1 MNYANSSTSKEKV
14 PLSSTYDFLEA
25 SSQCSQND
33 IIVVKHICTAMLG
46 DDEEQASSSKSNG
59 KNIFDSPTGDITQR
73 QQLIVTPEAIDEDKS
88 LATSSWTSFY
98 SRSQASSWTSFYSNN
113 KFISNYVSPWVEDKP
128 FDEESIRH
136 SQKVNES
143 VEAFYDDVGLVP
155 EHHEEWSDSISLNT
169 SRKTNGFVCF
179 WTQKVEIPI
188 VLAYPICCL
197 VVSLVVLG
205 FIIGFKFDD
214 AFGDDRTNALAKDP
228 FNYQY
233 SVPVRSPTSVAS
245 SIPTSSLP
253 SVAPATSPPTECTNE
268 KCSVDRA
275 CYAAGNDEILVE
287 FDICEP
293 QESDWI
299 GIYPYNTEV
308 LVDDYKEWS
317 WSCGTKDCRTS
328 PRTNGFFIDTDRLLR
343 EGTYRAFYIRY
354 EPNGPHFESIVK
366 SEAFEIASKC
376 EIH

>member
-1 MNYANSSTSKEKV
+1 MNYANSSKRV
-14 PLSSTYDFLEA
+14 PLSSSYDFLDA
-25 SSQCSQND
+25 SSKCSQND
-33 IIVVKHICTAMLG
+33 IVVKHICTGMLG

-59 KNIFDSPTGDITQR
+59 KVTFDSPMGDITQG
-73 QQLIVTPEAIDEDKS
+73 QQLIVTPEAVDEDQS
-88 LATSSWTSFY
+88 LAASSWTSFY

-113 KFISNYVSPWVEDKP
+113 KFKSKCVSPWVEDKP

-143 VEAFYDDVGLVP
+143 VEAFHDDVGLVP
-155 EHHEEWSDSISLNT
+155 EHHKEWSDSIALNT
-169 SRKTNGFVCF
+169 SRNTNRFVHFC
-179 WTQKVEIPI
+179 THKVEIPI
-188 VLAYPICCL
+188 VLAYPMCCL

-205 FIIGFKFDD
+205 FIIGFKFDNE
-214 AFGDDRTNALAKDP
+214 FGDDRTNALAKDP

-233 SVPVRSPTSVAS
+233 SVPVRPPTSVPT

-253 SVAPATSPPTECTNE
+253 SVAPATSPSTECTN
-268 KCSVDRA
+268 KKLSVDRA
-275 CYAAGNDEILVE
+275 CYAAGNDEIFME

-299 GIYPYNTEV
+299 GIYQYNTKF
-308 LVDDYKEWS
+308 LVDDFKEWS
-317 WSCGTKDCRTS
+317 WSCGTKYCRAS
-328 PRTNGFFIDTDRLLR
+328 PRTNGFFIDTGRLLR

-354 EPNGPHFESIVK
+354 EPNGPPFESIVK